1 MAELKA
7 FLMVLSEYPQYIW
20 IACQKLPNKTSKEI
34 LYFYQAFAGL
44 MKFEEFRAE
53 CH

>member
-1 MAELKA
+1 
-7 FLMVLSEYPQYIW
+7 MVLSEYPQYIW